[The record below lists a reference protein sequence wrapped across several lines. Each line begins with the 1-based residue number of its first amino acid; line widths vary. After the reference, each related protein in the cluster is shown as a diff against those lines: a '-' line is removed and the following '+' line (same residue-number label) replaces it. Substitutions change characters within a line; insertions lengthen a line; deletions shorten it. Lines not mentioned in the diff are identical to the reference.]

1 MGTFTHRQIV
11 VGLDGSESSAAAAA
25 YAGRE
30 GVVRGSPLHLLHAT
44 GTPAVP
50 VDLYG
55 SMAVELALRDVA
67 DKLLDRM
74 TGSIGTQYPDLAI
87 EPRLVSGPAAA
98 ALVTASIGAQLLVV
112 GTRGLGGFETL
123 VLGSVAHQVA
133 AHAHC
138 PVVVVR
144 GRITWGRATPVVA
157 AVDDSAVAADVLGFA
172 FDAASRHHAP
182 LVVVRAWSPDE
193 SGMRPDLA
201 AIAAEQEPRE
211 LRRLSEA
218 LAGWREEY
226 PDVRVTKRLVPG
238 QAHHVVVSAT
248 VGARLAVVG
257 RGDMTRFGVLGR
269 VPVEAL
275 HHAACP
281 VVIVGG
287 GRDRTAGKVEDLRP
301 RRDTSMSRRIA
312 P

>member
-1 MGTFTHRQIV
+1 METFTDRPIV

-25 YAGRE
+25 YAATEAVARE
-30 GVVRGSPLHLLHAT
+30 APLHLLHAT

-67 DKLLDRM
+67 EKLLDRM
-74 TGSIGTQYPDLAI
+74 TGSIMAAYPDLAI

-98 ALVTASIGAQLLVV
+98 ALVTASIGARLLVV

-144 GRITWGRATPVVA
+144 GRITRDGTAPVVA
-157 AVDDSAVAADVLGFA
+157 AVDDSAVAEDVLRFA
-172 FDAASRHHAP
+172 FDAALRHHVP
-182 LVVVRAWSPDE
+182 LVVVRAWSPDA
-193 SGMRPDLA
+193 SVMRPGLA
-201 AIAAEQEPRE
+201 GIAAEQQPRE
-211 LRRLSEA
+211 FRRLSEA

-226 PDVRVTKRLVPG
+226 PDVRVTQRLVRG

-257 RGDMTRFGVLGR
+257 GGEMTRFGVLGR

-275 HHAACP
+275 HHAGCP

-287 GRDRTAGKVEDLRP
+287 GGGADADGHRTADVVGVRG
-301 RRDTSMSRRIA
+301 RDTQSR
-312 P
+312 